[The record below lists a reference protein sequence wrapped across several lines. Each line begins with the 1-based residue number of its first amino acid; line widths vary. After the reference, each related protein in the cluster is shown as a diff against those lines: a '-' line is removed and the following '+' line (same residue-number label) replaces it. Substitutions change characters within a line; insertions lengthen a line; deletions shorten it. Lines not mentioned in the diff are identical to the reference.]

1 MSWFSAFFKRG
12 SVKAFLKLG
21 LKLLKLF
28 LGGVAESLQAIAQDE
43 VEKAEESG
51 MSGAE
56 KYEAAFKAI
65 KARFPELRESA
76 INLAIEIA
84 VNAIQQENS

>member
-1 MSWFSAFFKRG
+1 MSWFSAFFKRDT
-12 SVKAFLKLG
+12 VKAFLKIG
-21 LKLLKLF
+21 LRLLKLF

-43 VEKAEESG
+43 VSRAEQSG
-51 MSGAE
+51 KSGKE
-56 KYEAAFKAI
+56 KYEAAFKAV

-84 VNAIQQENS
+84 VNALQQGL